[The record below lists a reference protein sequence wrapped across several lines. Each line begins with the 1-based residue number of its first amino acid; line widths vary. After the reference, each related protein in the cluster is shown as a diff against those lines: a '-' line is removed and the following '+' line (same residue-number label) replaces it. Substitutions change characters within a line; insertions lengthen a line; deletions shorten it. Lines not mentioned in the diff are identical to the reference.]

1 MDYTT
6 IINQSG
12 TLTTVSSQDFS
23 VEVGLIILLTLL
35 CIIVYYKLSQLLGT
49 ILTIALGV
57 LVLYYGSIN
66 ETGII
71 FGVSGWVI
79 ISIGLTMTINY
90 LFEPIKRTR
99 KG

>member
-6 IINQSG
+6 IVNQSG
-12 TLTTVSSQDFS
+12 TLTTITSQDFS
-23 VEVGLIILLTLL
+23 VEVGLIILLTIL
-35 CIIVYYKLSQLLGT
+35 CVLVYYKLSQLLGM
-49 ILTIALGV
+49 ILTIALGI

-66 ETGII
+66 TTGII

-90 LFEPIKRTR
+90 LFTPIK
-99 KG
+99 KKHK